1 MNLISMFRWLKPSSL
16 KDFLWIMTSGYQIY
30 RRSVKMLKWIQMIVS
45 LIATLP
51 VKLMEV
57 AADKVITVKEFI
69 GVCKITIESLKY
81 DGAVVAKIGPNEKK
95 VIEKITKKITDSLQ
109 DRELTL
115 KEVFEIV
122 ESTVEECGISN
133 KKIFGLK

>member
-1 MNLISMFRWLKPSSL
+1 
-16 KDFLWIMTSGYQIY
+16 
-30 RRSVKMLKWIQMIVS
+30 
-45 LIATLP
+45 
-51 VKLMEV
+51 MEV

>member
-1 MNLISMFRWLKPSSL
+1 MNLMSVFSWLKPSSL
-16 KDFLWIMTSGYQIY
+16 KDFLWMMTVGYQIY
-30 RRSVKMLKWIQMIVS
+30 KRSVKVLKWIQMIVS
-45 LIATLP
+45 LISTLP

-69 GVCKITIESLKY
+69 GVGKTTIESLKY
-81 DGAVVAKIGPNEKK
+81 DGAVVAKIGPNEKE
-95 VIEKITKKITDSLQ
+95 VIEKITKKITDALQ

-115 KEVFEIV
+115 KEVFDIV
-122 ESTVEECGISN
+122 EATVEECGISN